1 MNIYQ
6 ISSYIYNNTG
16 SDIDTEVVNG
26 ICPDDTI
33 EVSKRDSRQFLA
45 IGFDPTDD
53 SFILGTL
60 WYRHENG
67 DKEAVEEDLCWHID
81 GEEDL
86 CWHIDGEEDYAT
98 LDEICEYAGK
108 AL

>member
-1 MNIYQ
+1 MNIDQ

-45 IGFDPTDD
+45 LGFDPTD

-67 DKEAVEEDLCWHID
+67 DKEAVEEDLCWN
-81 GEEDL
+81 
-86 CWHIDGEEDYAT
+86 IDGEEDYDP
-98 LDEICEYAGK
+98 LDDICEYARK
-108 AL
+108 EL

>member
-1 MNIYQ
+1 MNIDQ

-16 SDIDTEVVNG
+16 SAIDTEVVNE

-53 SFILGTL
+53 SFLLGTL
-60 WYRHENG
+60 WYRYENG
-67 DKEAVEEDLCWHID
+67 DKEAVEEACWN
-81 GEEDL
+81 
-86 CWHIDGEEDYAT
+86 IDGEEDYAT